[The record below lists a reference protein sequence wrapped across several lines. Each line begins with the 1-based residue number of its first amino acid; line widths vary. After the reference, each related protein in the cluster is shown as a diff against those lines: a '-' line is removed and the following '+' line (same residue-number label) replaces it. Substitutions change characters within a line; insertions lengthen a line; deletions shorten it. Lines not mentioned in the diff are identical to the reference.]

1 MAKNLRT
8 GRGGGANPLDR
19 DGYCLLSLDGGGIR
33 GLSSLSILKNIMD
46 RVNDERQNE
55 GKDRVKPCEIFD
67 LIGGTS
73 TGGLIAIMLGRLEM
87 DVDECIKAYRNLAK
101 TVFSE
106 RARRFPVNRKGD
118 TKAQYDSGRLR
129 DAINEVLSE
138 RNVPPTELLDDGTK
152 RGCHTFVCATDDY
165 TKATVRLRSYK
176 LLDQDKI
183 PATICQAALATSA
196 ATTIFDPVLI
206 DGRTFHD
213 GAFGANNPVNEVE
226 AEAINLWRS
235 ETADIKPEVKC
246 FVSIGTG
253 NPGVKP
259 FENNAY
265 GFLRKTLVQIATETE
280 NTERKFIDRWRM
292 QYDSKRYFRF
302 NVEQGLQDIGIDEY
316 DRQGHIMSAT
326 DSYLTHWGGNSQI
339 RDCVQNLGLKEK
351 ITVDGLG
358 CSNMEREQFNKWL
371 SVVPYE
377 THHKTV
383 GLFCKNSEDAKRT
396 WLLENDKYR
405 SWKDSAHSD
414 ILLLSGI
421 IGSGKTYLMYS
432 VVESLMASDFRVSY
446 FYCSR
451 KEAESSRGDPTC
463 VFRTLLLQL
472 SNLNRKECGPLLQIF
487 RERRNQSQRSNTE
500 LLGLEIKEC
509 VEHIITIAKNTPKV
523 ALVIDALDE
532 LELKSP
538 KSFLSALED
547 LGNCDHIK
555 VVVSR
560 RDDGESDMRYRIDRM
575 EGINYEEISTTCDEN
590 RAEIK
595 RFIDQQ
601 ITNAIDDESL
611 LYGEVEPPLKEEIIR
626 RLNEKAKTMFLWVTL
641 QVSILCTDN
650 MRCEQDIYD
659 QLDIL
664 PDDLEATFEYIH
676 KVISKGPHSHKVVQ
690 NCLQWLLYSQRPLKC
705 SEVIAAISGGDTKI
719 SGQRNRSLTDILL
732 SWCCGLVTL
741 VPLDDEEDNSH
752 IRTTGYLQLIHT
764 AVADYLI
771 SSEHA
776 AYEVFWAH
784 SVILQRCLDIYIRA
798 AKEKTI
804 EEDEILENYATQFWP
819 IHVKSK
825 DGDIKP
831 KTNSDLKPKIKS
843 DLEAITNSKLCRFFL
858 DNDELPEKE
867 VKVAPAFIGWT
878 NYADTLSKELQPPY
892 KYKLQNVIA
901 DPPTPLFLG
910 CCFGILPRAE
920 DLCFSRTLNGDWNQK
935 NRCGISALCL
945 AAIYG
950 HLGTVKYL
958 LKKGAK
964 PEGMIKLGQRTP
976 LLLAAAEGGKDS
988 EEIIESLLENGA
1000 NVNAMDGF
1008 KQTALHFVA
1017 RNGFHTSAKALLKQR
1032 AMPSPAASDG
1042 STPLSWAASNGH
1054 EDIVKLLL
1062 KYNVDP
1068 NCRDN
1073 AGRTPLSWAAGNGH
1087 QPVARLLLDDHRN
1100 VDQNCQDKDGGTPLS
1115 WAATNGH
1122 ISIIE
1127 LLLDHNVDLNCQNK
1141 DGSTPLSWAAINGH
1155 KAIVELLLKH
1165 NIDPNCQDNNGRIS
1179 LLWAAGYGHESV
1191 VELLLRQKNIDINF
1205 QDKKGGTPLAW
1216 AAGNGHK
1223 SVVELLLRQKNINP
1237 NCQDK
1242 EGGTPISWAATNGH
1256 KSIVRL
1262 LLDQNIDPNCQD
1274 MHGGTPLSWAATNGH
1289 EPVVELLLRQKNINP
1304 NFQDKNGFTP
1314 LAWAARN
1321 GHKPVVELLLRQK
1334 NINPNIQDKNGII
1347 PFAWAAGNGHKP
1359 VVELLLCRKNINPNF
1374 RDKEG
1379 RTPFVWAAG
1388 NGHKSVVEL
1397 LLHQKNINPN
1407 FQDKKGGTPLAWA
1420 AGNGHKSVVELLLH
1434 QKNIN
1439 PNCQDK
1445 EGGTPLSWAATNGHE
1460 SIVRLL
1466 LLYPGIDINC
1476 RDNTRNTPLLRA
1488 ARNGRESIVRLL
1500 LYQKNINPNCQ
1511 NKKGGTPISWAAAN
1525 GHKSIVRLL
1534 LDQNVDPNRQD
1545 KEGGTPI
1552 SWAATNGHESIVRLL
1567 LDQNIDPNCR
1577 DNTGN
1582 TPLSRAAGNGYESV
1596 VKLLLDQNV
1605 NLNCRDDTGNT
1616 PLSRAAGNGYESVV
1630 KLLLDQNVNNLNC
1643 RDDTGNTPLSWAA
1656 GNGYESVVKLLLDQN
1671 VDLNC
1676 GTPLLWAAKKGFQT
1690 IVERLLASNA
1700 DPNYPGGKGSTPLS
1714 WAATNGHESIVRLLL
1729 LHPDIDPNCRDNTR
1743 NTPLLR
1749 AAGNGRE
1756 SIVRLLLSH
1765 PDIDINCRDNTGNT
1779 PLSWAIRKGYTTIV
1793 DLLRHYNS

>member
-358 CSNMEREQFNKWL
+358 CS
-371 SVVPYE
+371 
-377 THHKTV
+377 
-383 GLFCKNSEDAKRT
+383 
-396 WLLENDKYR
+396 
-405 SWKDSAHSD
+405 
-414 ILLLSGI
+414 
-421 IGSGKTYLMYS
+421 IGSGKTYLI
-432 VVESLMASDFRVSY
+432 VSY

-676 KVISKGPHSHKVVQ
+676 K
-690 NCLQWLLYSQRPLKC
+690 
-705 SEVIAAISGGDTKI
+705 
-719 SGQRNRSLTDILL
+719 
-732 SWCCGLVTL
+732 
-741 VPLDDEEDNSH
+741 
-752 IRTTGYLQLIHT
+752 LIHT

-1488 ARNGRESIVRLL
+1488 ARNG
-1500 LYQKNINPNCQ
+1500 P
-1511 NKKGGTPISWAAAN
+1511 N

-1749 AAGNGRE
+1749 AAGNGPLLPLRHVVWIFSSSQCTARSVDTPFLLPSQAFVKAVRVDTSVFASLLVMRLE
-1756 SIVRLLLSH
+1756 IPSGPGALFGDNASIGVLICGHST
-1765 PDIDINCRDNTGNT
+1765 D
-1779 PLSWAIRKGYTTIV
+1779 AGYTKRSMSV
-1793 DLLRHYNS
+1793 VSAALSAGRWLF

>member
-246 FVSIGTG
+246 FISIGTG

-377 THHKTV
+377 THRKTV
-383 GLFCKNSEDAKRT
+383 GLFCENSEDAKRT

-421 IGSGKTYLMYS
+421 IGSGKTCLMYS
-432 VVESLMASDFRVSY
+432 VVESLMASDFGVSY

-523 ALVIDALDE
+523 ALAIDALDE
-532 LELKSP
+532 LKLKSP

-547 LGNCDHIK
+547 LGNCNHIK

-601 ITNAIDDESL
+601 ITNAIDDQRL
-611 LYGEVEPPLKEEIIR
+611 LYGGVKPPLKEEIIR

-659 QLDIL
+659 RLDIL

-741 VPLDDEEDNSH
+741 VPLDDKEDNSH

-867 VKVAPAFIGWT
+867 VKVAPAFIRWT

-945 AAIYG
+945 AALYG

-964 PEGMIKLGQRTP
+964 QEGMIKLGQRTP

-1062 KYNVDP
+1062 EYNINP

-1087 QPVARLLLDDHRN
+1087 KPVARLLLDDHRN

-1165 NIDPNCQDNNGRIS
+1165 NIDPNCQDNNGRTS

-1205 QDKKGGTPLAW
+1205 QDKNGGTPLLWAAGNGYKSVVKLLLDQNNIDLNCQDNSGRTPLLW

-1223 SVVELLLRQKNINP
+1223 PV
-1237 NCQDK
+1237 
-1242 EGGTPISWAATNGH
+1242 
-1256 KSIVRL
+1256 VRL
-1262 LLDQNIDPNCQD
+1262 LLDDNRNVDLYCQD
-1274 MHGGTPLSWAATNGH
+1274 KDGGTPLSWAATKGH

-1304 NFQDKNGFTP
+1304 NFQDKKNGFTP

-1334 NINPNIQDKNGII
+1334 NINPNIQDKNGVI

-1359 VVELLLCRKNINPNF
+1359 VVELLLC
-1374 RDKEG
+1374 
-1379 RTPFVWAAG
+1379 
-1388 NGHKSVVEL
+1388 
-1397 LLHQKNINPN
+1397 QKNINPN
-1407 FQDKKGGTPLAWA
+1407 FQDKKGRTPLAWA
-1420 AGNGHKSVVELLLH
+1420 AGNGHESVVELLLR

-1439 PNCQDK
+1439 PNC
-1445 EGGTPLSWAATNGHE
+1445 
-1460 SIVRLL
+1460 
-1466 LLYPGIDINC
+1466 
-1476 RDNTRNTPLLRA
+1476 
-1488 ARNGRESIVRLL
+1488 
-1500 LYQKNINPNCQ
+1500 
-1511 NKKGGTPISWAAAN
+1511 
-1525 GHKSIVRLL
+1525 
-1534 LDQNVDPNRQD
+1534 QD

-1552 SWAATNGHESIVRLL
+1552 SWAATNGHESVVRLL
-1567 LDQNIDPNCR
+1567 LHQKNIDLNCR
-1577 DNTGN
+1577 DNTRN

-1605 NLNCRDDTGNT
+1605 DLNCQDN
-1616 PLSRAAGNGYESVV
+1616 
-1630 KLLLDQNVNNLNC
+1630 
-1643 RDDTGNTPLSWAA
+1643 TGNTPLSWAA
-1656 GNGYESVVKLLLDQN
+1656 GYGYESVVKLLLDQN

-1676 GTPLLWAAKKGFQT
+1676 GTPLLWAAKKGYQT

-1700 DPNYPGGKGSTPLS
+1700 DPNYPDKDGGTPLS
-1714 WAATNGHESIVRLLL
+1714 WAATNGHEPIVRLLL
-1729 LHPDIDPNCRDNTR
+1729 SHLDIDINCRDNTG

-1756 SIVRLLLSH
+1756 SIVRLLLYQN
-1765 PDIDINCRDNTGNT
+1765 IDINCRDNIGNTPLLWAAKKGYQPIVERLLASNADPNYPDKKGGTPLSWAATNGHGSIVRLLLLHPDIDTNCQDNNEAT
-1779 PLSWAIRKGYTTIV
+1779 PLSWAIRKGYTTVV